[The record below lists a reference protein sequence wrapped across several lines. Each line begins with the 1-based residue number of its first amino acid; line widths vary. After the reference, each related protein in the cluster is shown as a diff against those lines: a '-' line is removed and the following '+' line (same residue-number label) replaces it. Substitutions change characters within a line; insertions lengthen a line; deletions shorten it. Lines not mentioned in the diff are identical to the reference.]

1 METERLNYYLP
12 ADLIAQKPAPNRD
25 SSRLLVLNRSDG
37 SIIDDSFSRICGY
50 LHKGDCLVI
59 NNTKVIPAR
68 FFAQRKSGAKIE
80 GLFLSQTCG
89 EPAESNTPDTW
100 LVLLKNSSR
109 IKEGEILYLL
119 ERDENPFCPA
129 HMEKKLSAGQ
139 WLIKPDLSAEALAT
153 CPPKSALADEG
164 WKAPCPTCPPKPWR
178 PVLRSPPVLAFAPV
192 PATTQRVQAR
202 KHRGTKDGRRIAA
215 EKILESIGFAPL
227 PPYIKRPIPQIEH
240 KTDSQRYQTVY
251 ARCSGAIA
259 APTAG
264 LHFTEKLLE
273 QIRAK
278 GIPIAQLTLHVGVGT
293 FLPVKTENLEEH
305 KIHSERFSIDAE
317 NADII
322 NKAIR
327 RGGRIIAVGTTTV
340 RTLETA
346 AIHRGASAS
355 QRVGTRIKP
364 ASGQTNLFITPGFE
378 FKITDCLVTNF
389 HLPKSTLLALVAA
402 FAGLDKILA
411 AYRHAIEQKYRFYS
425 YGDCMLIV

>member
-59 NNTKVIPAR
+59 NNTKVLLAK

-139 WLIKPDLSAEALAT
+139 WLVKLDSQL
-153 CPPKSALADEG
+153 
-164 WKAPCPTCPPKPWR
+164 
-178 PVLRSPPVLAFAPV
+178 
-192 PATTQRVQAR
+192 
-202 KHRGTKDGRRIAA
+202 AA
-215 EKILESIGFAPL
+215 EKILDSIGFAPL

-322 NKAIR
+322 NETIR

-346 AIHRGASAS
+346 AIRRDETAS

>member
-12 ADLIAQKPAPNRD
+12 AGLIAQKPAPNRD

-37 SIIDDSFSRICGY
+37 SIIDDSFSRICGW

-89 EPAESNTPDTW
+89 EPAESNAPDTW

-129 HMEKKLSAGQ
+129 HMEKKLPAGQ
-139 WLIKPDLSAEALAT
+139 WLIKPDLSAEALAKAD
-153 CPPKSALADEG
+153 CPP
-164 WKAPCPTCPPKPWR
+164 CPPKPWR
-178 PVLRSPPVLAFAPV
+178 PVLRSPLW
-192 PATTQRVQAR
+192 Q
-202 KHRGTKDGRRIAA
+202 TKDGRRIAA
-215 EKILESIGFAPL
+215 EKILDSIGFAPL

-346 AIHRGASAS
+346 AIRRDETAS

>member
-37 SIIDDSFSRICGY
+37 SIIDDSFSRICGW

-139 WLIKPDLSAEALAT
+139 WLVKLDSQL
-153 CPPKSALADEG
+153 
-164 WKAPCPTCPPKPWR
+164 
-178 PVLRSPPVLAFAPV
+178 
-192 PATTQRVQAR
+192 
-202 KHRGTKDGRRIAA
+202 AA

-346 AIHRGASAS
+346 AIRRGASDCGSGLRRDETAS